1 MKRKQLGLTFTKM
14 YWLLSRNSKL
24 TINNKLLVYKV
35 IIKPIW
41 CYGIQLWGTAS
52 NSNLSNLEILERF
65 QSKVLRMI
73 INAPWYVSNAVIR
86 NDLLIPTVKEEI
98 VNYSKQYRSRLS
110 MHPNDLATNLMNP
123 PINNKRLAI
132 CTQ

>member
-1 MKRKQLGLTFTKM
+1 MRSILD
-14 YWLLSRNSKL
+14 
-24 TINNKLLVYKV
+24 ICDVYKA

-41 CYGIQLWGTAS
+41 CSGIQLWGTAS
-52 NSNLSNLEILERF
+52 NSNLEILERF

-123 PINNKRLAI
+123 PINNKILLRYAPNDLPSRF
-132 CTQ
+132 